1 MDMGE
6 AAMACMAG
14 YIAGC
19 DLRKRFVKSNIF
31 WVRFS
36 WAPSEYCVSVTDA
49 MQNLPVHV
57 PLFCELTYRTS

>member
-14 YIAGC
+14 YIAGF

-36 WAPSEYCVSVTDA
+36 WARS
-49 MQNLPVHV
+49 
-57 PLFCELTYRTS
+57 